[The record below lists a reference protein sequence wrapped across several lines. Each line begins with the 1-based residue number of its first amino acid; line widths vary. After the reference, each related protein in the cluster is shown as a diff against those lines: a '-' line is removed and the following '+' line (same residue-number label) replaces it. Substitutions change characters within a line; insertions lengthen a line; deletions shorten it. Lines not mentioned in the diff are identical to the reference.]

1 MFLKVECALCKRF
14 LKIKFRG
21 YTILKLKNVKTWVLY
36 ALAFCSSPLTISH
49 SYCPNCARKLLE
61 QPRTIPQQN
70 HETLKNASPAFQR
83 SYCMYRIIKSLQLL
97 QELDP
102 FISVA
107 IILSAALLL
116 ALIFAGSQFKITVNF
131 KWIKLIFVYLGLKRK
146 KDDKVE

>member
-1 MFLKVECALCKRF
+1 M
-14 LKIKFRG
+14 
-21 YTILKLKNVKTWVLY
+21 
-36 ALAFCSSPLTISH
+36 S
-49 SYCPNCARKLLE
+49 
-61 QPRTIPQQN
+61 
-70 HETLKNASPAFQR
+70 
-83 SYCMYRIIKSLQLL
+83 RIIKLLQLL

-107 IILSAALLL
+107 IILSVALLL

>member
-1 MFLKVECALCKRF
+1 
-14 LKIKFRG
+14 
-21 YTILKLKNVKTWVLY
+21 
-36 ALAFCSSPLTISH
+36 
-49 SYCPNCARKLLE
+49 
-61 QPRTIPQQN
+61 
-70 HETLKNASPAFQR
+70 
-83 SYCMYRIIKSLQLL
+83 MYRIIKSLQLL